1 MTKTAI
7 NDRFFISHSLGYNH
21 LGHNFESSKH
31 GQVAE
36 VESEASDNEEAPKRG
51 AKKVK
56 KIAMGD
62 DLGSMNYMMGSAR
75 LEFLNIP
82 LIKDLNNLRAFTYAE
97 LAFYPSL
104 KIKGLLDPKII
115 KDNTRLSA
123 GFGLCIP
130 INPMIS
136 ILLYYNALNF
146 NS

>member
-1 MTKTAI
+1 MA
-7 NDRFFISHSLGYNH
+7 
-21 LGHNFESSKH
+21 
-31 GQVAE
+31 
-36 VESEASDNEEAPKRG
+36 SEASDNEDNVIKG
-51 AKKVK
+51 KKAKKQK
-56 KIAMGD
+56 KLTIGD
-62 DLGSMNYMMGSAR
+62 DLGSQNYFLSSAR

-82 LIKDLNNLRAFTYAE
+82 VLKDINGLRVFSYAE
-97 LAFYPSL
+97 MAFYPSL
-104 KIKGLLDPKII
+104 KVKGLFNSKTI